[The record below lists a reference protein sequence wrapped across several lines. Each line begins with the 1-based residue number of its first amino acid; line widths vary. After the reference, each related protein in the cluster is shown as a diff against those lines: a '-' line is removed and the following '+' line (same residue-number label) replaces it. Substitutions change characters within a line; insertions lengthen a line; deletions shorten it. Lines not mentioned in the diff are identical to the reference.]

1 MTNLKGM
8 TWNSEGFRDPGK
20 HLFVKESIREYD
32 LDFIALLETGRSN
45 FEVHFLREF
54 AAGKFFAWFCLP
66 PHGRS
71 GGILV
76 GINTTT
82 LVVNRVDSGDY
93 CVKLSITS
101 KIDGF
106 QWLLVPVY
114 GAAQDK
120 NKYEF
125 LAELVRTC
133 ESETIPML
141 LAGDFN
147 ILRKPEDKS
156 NDNFNPRWPFIFNAI
171 IENLNLREIALSG
184 RQFTWASRR
193 QTPTYENWTG
203 FLRVWNGN
211 RNSLY
216 SLSGH

>member
-1 MTNLKGM
+1 LQY
-8 TWNSEGFRDPGK
+8 
-20 HLFVKESIREYD
+20 I
-32 LDFIALLETGRSN
+32 
-45 FEVHFLREF
+45 FLRDLS
-54 AAGKFFAWFCLP
+54 AGNDFAWFCLP

-76 GINTTT
+76 GINTNT
-82 LVVNRVDSGDY
+82 LLVNRVDSGDY
-93 CVKLSITS
+93 CVKLAITS

-114 GAAQDK
+114 GAAQDN

-156 NDNFNPRWPFIFNAI
+156 NNNFN
-171 IENLNLREIALSG
+171 
-184 RQFTWASRR
+184 
-193 QTPTYENWTG
+193 
-203 FLRVWNGN
+203 
-211 RNSLY
+211 
-216 SLSGH
+216 H

>member
-8 TWNSEGFRDPGK
+8 TWNSEGFQDPGK

-45 FEVHFLREF
+45 FEVHFLREL
-54 AAGKFFAWFCLP
+54 AAGKDFAWFCLP

-82 LVVNRVDSGDY
+82 LLVNRVDSGDY
-93 CVKLSITS
+93 CVKLAITS

-120 NKYEF
+120 HKYEF

-156 NDNFNPRWPFIFNAI
+156 NNNFN
-171 IENLNLREIALSG
+171 
-184 RQFTWASRR
+184 
-193 QTPTYENWTG
+193 
-203 FLRVWNGN
+203 
-211 RNSLY
+211 
-216 SLSGH
+216 H